1 MMGRY
6 KFIVIGLSCFFM
18 LSCVSKTKYTELESD
33 LMNTQNQVKEGDQTI
48 GSLEQELKQSKE
60 IIELLKTKLMGS
72 NEKNAVLEENL
83 SATEAKLYDLQENY
97 NGLQDELRQN
107 RSMVEDQKSRLIETD
122 QEKKRLE
129 GELRQSRSVIEDQKS
144 RLEETNEAKKSLEM
158 TLKDQINAQQIKIN
172 EMEGKLQV
180 TFIDKILF
188 NSGSARVNK
197 KGMELLDKMA
207 SSLKELEDQN
217 IAVEGHTDNVPIG
230 AILKDRYPTNWD
242 LSTARAVAVVRF
254 LIENA
259 EMNPELFSAIGYGEN
274 RPIATNDT
282 EEGRSQNRRI
292 EIILIP
298 IK

>member
-1 MMGRY
+1 MGKY
-6 KFIVIGLSCFFM
+6 KIILVVLSCVFIV
-18 LSCVSKTKYTELESD
+18 SCVSKSKYTALESD
-33 LMNTQNQVKEGDQTI
+33 LMNTQNQRQKGDETI
-48 GSLEQELKQSKE
+48 GALEQQLKQKNE
-60 IIELLKTKLMGS
+60 VIDLLKQRLENS
-72 NEKNAVLEENL
+72 NEENSVCQENL
-83 SATEAKLYDLQENY
+83 SGTEAKLYDLQESY
-97 NGLQDELRQN
+97 NSIEDELR
-107 RSMVEDQKSRLIETD
+107 RS
-122 QEKKRLE
+122 
-129 GELRQSRSVIEDQKS
+129 QSLIEDQKS
-144 RLEETNEAKKSLEM
+144 KLMETNQAKKSLEM

-230 AILKDRYPTNWD
+230 ALLKDSYPTNWE
-242 LSTARAVAVVRF
+242 LSTARAVAVVRH
-254 LIENA
+254 LTETAN
-259 EMNPELFSAIGYGEN
+259 MNPDLFSAVGYGEY
-274 RPIATNDT
+274 RPVATNEN

>member
-1 MMGRY
+1 MGKYR
-6 KFIVIGLSCFFM
+6 FILIGLSCFFM
-18 LSCVSKTKYTELESD
+18 FSCVSKTKYTELESD
-33 LMNTQNQVKEGDQTI
+33 LMNTQGQVKEGDQTI
-48 GSLEQELKQSKE
+48 GSLEQELKKRNE
-60 IIELLKTKLMGS
+60 IIEMLKTRLMNS
-72 NEKNAVLEENL
+72 NEEIAVLEENL
-83 SATEAKLYDLQENY
+83 SSTEAKLYDLQESY
-97 NGLQDELRQN
+97 NDLDE
-107 RSMVEDQKSRLIETD
+107 
-122 QEKKRLE
+122 
-129 GELRQSRSVIEDQKS
+129 ELRQSRSVIEDQKS
-144 RLEETNEAKKSLEM
+144 RLVETNEAKKSLEM
-158 TLKDQINAQQIKIN
+158 TLKDQITSQQIKIN

-207 SSLKELEDQN
+207 TSLKELEDQN
-217 IAVEGHTDNVPIG
+217 IAVEGHTDDVPIG
-230 AILKDRYPTNWD
+230 AILKDRFPTNWD
-242 LSTARAVAVVRF
+242 LSTARAVAVVRH

-274 RPIATNDT
+274 RPVATNET